1 MKKNLKAFASL
12 MVIFSLLL
20 CATSC
25 SFGDPFKKFSKK
37 IEKEENFKMTMS
49 MTIEDV
55 GKITQTSYVD
65 GNIMYYP
72 ENTALMTEE
81 YYVESMADSVVEYRK
96 NINNKWEK
104 TIKENDDAFNLETND
119 IFNVKNYK
127 RDSEDKN
134 IYTQKKDVIFDNFE
148 DVVIT
153 FYDESVVIEGNMT
166 MEMVKY
172 EVKIV
177 ISEIGEQQL
186 TLPSVSQS

>member
-1 MKKNLKAFASL
+1 MKKFLKAFVSL
-12 MVIFSLLL
+12 MVVFCVLLGT
-20 CATSC
+20 TSC
-25 SFGDPFKKFSKK
+25 SLGDPFKKFSKK
-37 IEKEENFKMTMS
+37 IEKKENFKMTMS
-49 MTIEDV
+49 ITIEDV
-55 GKITQTSYVD
+55 GKITQTAYVD
-65 GNIMYYP
+65 DNIMYYP

-81 YYVESMADSVVEYRK
+81 YYVESMEDSVVEYRK
-96 NINNKWEK
+96 NQNKKWEK
-104 TIKENDDAFNLETND
+104 TTKEKDDAFNLETND
-119 IFNVKNYK
+119 IFNVENYK

-134 IYTQKKDVIFDNFE
+134 VYRQKKDVIFDNFE

-186 TLPSVSQS
+186 TLPSVN